1 MGNPLNLNLNT
12 YKGNKMRGEN
22 FDYPPHFQPL
32 GASDDRAV
40 EHFCQTRR
48 AAGPSL
54 IIHAFCSN
62 SKHFAPA
69 KAKQVQAR

>member
-1 MGNPLNLNLNT
+1 
-12 YKGNKMRGEN
+12 MRGEN

-40 EHFCQTRR
+40 EHTRSQTRR

-54 IIHAFCSN
+54 IIHFCSN